1 MEEQISTN
9 IENKS
14 IEPIITGIKF
24 KLNLSSEQRQEFNK
38 YFDEYSKAINFC
50 AKLVYRERK
59 LIKFV
64 GRKEQDSKKWKY
76 DVNICDYCNS
86 EKEINYQNQGNA
98 KKICKDCYKKDF
110 SDNALRKKMIPV
122 RGKKVSSAFNIHNA
136 TKKLSD
142 THRHWAFGDAV
153 NILKSLERQR
163 KEKRKKL
170 LKSIKKLQYFKE
182 LYEKPEIRHELPLIG
197 KQRMLRYL
205 HKNYD
210 KNALDK
216 KRGYT
221 LSNIKGKI
229 KIMTRNIERDQKSL
243 RKVRPISF
251 KGSRIQLSESD
262 PKKTFKIDE
271 NLVRLALNKKLT
283 GWYNFY
289 GTNIKNEQGKKYIN
303 ENLKKILDGGPKY
316 SYLLRK
322 RISDNDDFDYY
333 LQYTIDTKTPLKTE
347 YAGIIG
353 LDAGTTNLAT
363 IVSLKKQVDP
373 ILCKYCKLNHT
384 KPNFVRFF
392 SGAELKALRIASRKQ
407 RFFLR
412 GKHNKLAKIKRIRPI
427 EPKVDEYCHKIS
439 KQIVEIAKQNNFAI
453 AVERLEKP
461 KKSKFKQR
469 RRTKYALSL
478 FIFKKLATFIGYKA
492 ARDGIRVI
500 PVDPEGTSYT
510 CSHCKNAQNNQ
521 RPYRKSNTKKSW
533 TSMFKCGKC
542 NIELNSDYN
551 AAFNI
556 AQKGL
561 NILNAS

>member
-1 MEEQISTN
+1 MEKPISN
-9 IENKS
+9 IEDKN
-14 IEPIITGIKF
+14 IEPVITGIKF
-24 KLNLSSEQRQEFNK
+24 KLNISSEQKQEFNK
-38 YFDEYSKAINFC
+38 YFDEYSKAVNFC
-50 AKLVYRERK
+50 AKIIYRERK
-59 LIKFV
+59 LIKFI
-64 GRKEQDSKKWKY
+64 GRKEQNSKKWKY
-76 DVNICDYCNS
+76 DMNTCDYCNS
-86 EKEINYQNQGNA
+86 EKEITYQNQGNS
-98 KKICKDCYKKDF
+98 KKICKDCYKENL
-110 SDNALRKKMIPV
+110 SDNALRKKIIPV
-122 RGKKVSSAFNIHNA
+122 RGKKVASAFNIHNA
-136 TKKLSD
+136 TKKISD

-153 NILKSLERQR
+153 NILESLERQR

-170 LKSIKKLQYFKE
+170 LKFIKKLQYFEE
-182 LYEKPEIRHELPLIG
+182 LHEKPEIRHELPLLE
-197 KQRMLRYL
+197 KQRTLRYL

-229 KIMTRNIERDQKSL
+229 KVMTRNIEKDKKSL
-243 RKVRPISF
+243 RKVRPINF

-262 PKKTFKIDE
+262 PKKTFKIEE
-271 NLVRLALNKKLT
+271 NLVRLALDKRLT
-283 GWYNFY
+283 GWYKFY

-303 ENLKKILDGGPKY
+303 ENLKRILDGGSKY

-322 RISDNDDFDYY
+322 SISDNDDFDYY

-347 YAGIIG
+347 YAGVIG

-363 IVSLKKQVDP
+363 IVSLKKQMDN
-373 ILCKYCKLNHT
+373 ILCKYCKLTHP

-392 SGAELKALRIASRKQ
+392 GGSELKALRIANRKQ

-412 GKHNKLAKIKRIRPI
+412 GKHNKLAKLKRIRPI
-427 EPKVDEYCHKIS
+427 WYKVDGYCHKIS
-439 KQIVEIAKQNNFAI
+439 KQIVDIAKQNNFAI
-453 AVERLEKP
+453 AVEKLEKP
-461 KKSKFKQR
+461 KKSRFKQR

-492 ARDGIRVI
+492 AREGIKVI
-500 PVDPEGTSYT
+500 YVEPEGTSYT
-510 CSHCKNAQNNQ
+510 CSHCKNAQNNW
-521 RPYRKSNTKKSW
+521 RPYKKPNTKKSW

-561 NILNAS
+561 NILISS